1 VDDQTE
7 RKMAEP
13 SKPLPLASTLSE
25 FAGKWVA
32 VDRHTGRAVA
42 AAETPYALSAEI
54 RTRGLEDVAI
64 VRAPDETEPEL
75 VGLG

>member
-32 VDRHTGRAVA
+32 VDRHTGQAVA

-54 RTRGLEDVAI
+54 RKRGLKDVAI
-64 VRAPDETEPEL
+64 VRAPDEPEL